1 MTISDS
7 YQTQKHKSKTA
18 AESTSQISL
27 FANDTHIHPV
37 LLGLQWLK
45 EADISQLQIVVMCK
59 LCPPVVKPFEFAS
72 IFQSLNATHHFP
84 AVAMTLNNPSS
95 AIGWKTYTR
104 VFSREVLIIEG
115 KGNAFQSWK
124 VKTVEVFHRT

>member
-7 YQTQKHKSKTA
+7 YQTQKHKLKTA

-45 EADISQLQIVVMCK
+45 EADISQLQIIVTCK
-59 LCPPVVKPFEFAS
+59 PCPPFEKPFNFALS
-72 IFQSLNATHHFP
+72 FWNLNATNHFP
-84 AVAMTLNNPSS
+84 TLAMTLKNQHS
-95 AIGWKTYTR
+95 ALQWKTYIR
-104 VFSREVLIIEG
+104 VFSGEFLVIEG
-115 KGNAFQSWK
+115 KGFQCSK